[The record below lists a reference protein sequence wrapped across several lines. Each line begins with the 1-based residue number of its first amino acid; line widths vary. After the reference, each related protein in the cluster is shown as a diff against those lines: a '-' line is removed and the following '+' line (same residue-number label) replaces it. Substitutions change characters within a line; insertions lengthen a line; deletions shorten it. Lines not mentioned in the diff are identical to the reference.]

1 MIRDYSNITLLIDM
15 DDTIENLLEAW
26 TAHLN
31 KKYGTNV
38 LPKDVN
44 TWDIS
49 RCFPSIDRKNVYAP
63 LYDNEF
69 WKTVQPKPDAVK
81 YLKMLKELGFNLYI
95 CTTSNYETIRC
106 KLEHIISEHFPFISW
121 GQVITTNNKQLI
133 NGDILVDDGVHN
145 LIGGSYKKILM
156 SAPHNLDYDTDKND
170 MVRVNSWAEAY
181 NEIIAASNK
190 ILDLKLKEK

>member
-81 YLKMLKELGFNLYI
+81 YLKMLKELGFDLYI

-190 ILDLKLKEK
+190 ILDLKLKEE

>member
-1 MIRDYSNITLLIDM
+1 MIHDYSNIVLLVDM
-15 DDTIENLLEAW
+15 DDTIENLLDAW
-26 TAHLN
+26 VTCLN

-38 LPKDVN
+38 LPQNIN

-49 RCFPSIDRKNVYAP
+49 RCFPTIERKCVYAP

-69 WKTVQPKPDAVK
+69 WKTVQPKPGAIK

-106 KLEHIISEHFPFISW
+106 KLEHIISRHFPFISW

-133 NGDILVDDGVHN
+133 NGDILIDDGIHN
-145 LIGGSYKKILM
+145 LIGGKYKKILM
-156 SAPHNLDYDTDKND
+156 TAPHNIEYDANKND
-170 MVRVNSWAEAY
+170 MVRVNSWKEAY
-181 NEIIAASNK
+181 NEIIKTADD
-190 ILDLKLKEK
+190 ILNRNSKEH